1 AQDSGPKGPGGNL
14 NDAAVEQSVTLMQLG
29 NLQQFDTLPDLDFGF
44 NFDTVVNTNDSGQG
58 SLRQFVINSNTLGN
72 TGLAQEGQDAGAE
85 ASIFMIPS
93 AADPLGRPADPNF
106 IAGRAVITLL
116 SPLPGVTQ
124 SDTALDGTTQTVNV
138 GNTNAGTLGTGG
150 TVGVNGLAL
159 A

>member
-1 AQDSGPKGPGGNL
+1 
-14 NDAAVEQSVTLMQLG
+14 
-29 NLQQFDTLPDLDFGF
+29 DLDFGF

-72 TGLAQEGQDAGAE
+72 TGLAQVGQTAGAE

-159 A
+159 ATVAAPEVEVRGANSVATGITLGMNANNVVVRGLAVF